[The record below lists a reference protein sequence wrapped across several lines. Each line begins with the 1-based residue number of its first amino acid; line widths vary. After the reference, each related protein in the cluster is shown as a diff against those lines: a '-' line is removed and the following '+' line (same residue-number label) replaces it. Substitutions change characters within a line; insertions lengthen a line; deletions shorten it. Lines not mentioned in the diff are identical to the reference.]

1 MRLMLFL
8 FVFVFFK
15 VDIEKKRAS
24 RRVKERLEKEQKQQ
38 ALEDSVDSWV

>member
-8 FVFVFFK
+8 FCFVFK